1 MIPPGIH
8 FIYYSVS
15 DKHGNVGI
23 RNGFYYNFKSKEI
36 LLKKWDKQS
45 EVIDTKVPTND
56 EIERVCLNKKDLDRY
71 LAPYP
76 FDEYK
81 KWVSLSNS
89 LNEHMLSNLLPL
101 NGIITSETALIGQKF
116 KKSRTDDITM
126 REEKEEEE
134 VKSNLFQIPKNLKD
148 AESQLPIMSENQEAK
163 IRFTKIIHHKF
174 PQGSNASQITK
185 HAIDMSY
192 NLEQLLSLSFDSK
205 YENLLCELQFSFI
218 CFLIG
223 YIYDGFEH
231 WKQLM
236 NLLCNSEAIIK
247 KMPNLYL
254 NLIQILY
261 FQLKEIPEDFFVD
274 IITRNNFLIITLHN
288 LFDNIES
295 VAVEDD
301 NSEDII
307 KLKDKSKKFRDYLK
321 QELFDFD
328 NEPDEYAPTICE

>member
-15 DKHGNVGI
+15 DKHGNIGI
-23 RNGFYYNFKSKEI
+23 RSGFFYNFKTKEI
-36 LLKKWDKQS
+36 LLKKWDKQG
-45 EVIDTKVPTND
+45 EIIDTKEPTNE
-56 EIERVCLNKKDLDRY
+56 EIERICLNKKDLDRY

-81 KWVSLSNS
+81 KWISLSNF
-89 LNEHMLSNLLPL
+89 LNEQMLNNLLPL
-101 NGIITSETALIGQKF
+101 SGIITSETALIGNKF
-116 KKSRTDDITM
+116 KKSRTDD
-126 REEKEEEE
+126 RASAEG

-148 AESQLPIMSENQEAK
+148 AESQLPIMSENEEAR
-163 IRFTKIIHHKF
+163 IRFTKMIDHKF
-174 PQGSNASQITK
+174 PQSSNASQITK

-192 NLEQLLSLSFDSK
+192 NLELLLSLSFDSK

-223 YIYDGFEH
+223 YVYDGFEQ
-231 WKQLM
+231 WKHLM
-236 NLLCNSEAIIK
+236 NLLCNSEDIIQK
-247 KMPNLYL
+247 LPNLYL

-295 VAVEDD
+295 IEETVDE
-301 NSEDII
+301 II
-307 KLKDKSKKFRDYLK
+307 KLKDKAKKFRAYLK
-321 QELFDFD
+321 EELFDFD